1 MSCRREPGISRRRGL
16 WALIA
21 LSVVSISTL
30 IGQEKGG
37 GDETGAYDVVPGWLK
52 PPTRRAGCR
61 VRSRRSSLNRR
72 IECS

>member
-37 GDETGAYDVVPGWLK
+37 GDETGAYDVVQGWLK
-52 PPTRRAGCR
+52 PP
-61 VRSRRSSLNRR
+61 NRR
-72 IECS
+72 TECS

>member
-1 MSCRREPGISRRRGL
+1 MSCRRVPGISRRRGL

-30 IGQEKGG
+30 LGQEKGG

-52 PPTRRAGCR
+52 PPNPEGWVPGPITAIFAESPDR
-61 VRSRRSSLNRR
+61 V
-72 IECS
+72 